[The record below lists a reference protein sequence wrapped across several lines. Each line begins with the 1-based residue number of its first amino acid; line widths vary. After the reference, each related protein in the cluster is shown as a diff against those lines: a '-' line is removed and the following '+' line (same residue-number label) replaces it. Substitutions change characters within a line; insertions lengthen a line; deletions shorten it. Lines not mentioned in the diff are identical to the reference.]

1 MQSTDLNYLH
11 NEQSNKP
18 TESYYDSTDNIRS
31 NKPYCRNSRTTLVLD
46 FHRNC
51 RNNHRFHIIR
61 GRRIRMSNIPNWDYP
76 ASYDYEDEIEDNP
89 YIEDEIKDRG

>member
-1 MQSTDLNYLH
+1 M
-11 NEQSNKP
+11 
-18 TESYYDSTDNIRS
+18 
-31 NKPYCRNSRTTLVLD
+31 
-46 FHRNC
+46 
-51 RNNHRFHIIR
+51 FHIIR